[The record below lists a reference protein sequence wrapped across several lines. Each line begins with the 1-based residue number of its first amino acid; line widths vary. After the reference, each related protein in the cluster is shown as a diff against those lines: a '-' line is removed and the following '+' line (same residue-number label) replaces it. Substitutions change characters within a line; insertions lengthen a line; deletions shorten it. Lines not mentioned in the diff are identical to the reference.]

1 MTQVLSKCEKLPDIS
16 SPRWDQNTFQGRMYH
31 FFSTANCLN
40 LFVSNATLE
49 KARNIVLDYKQGK
62 YDPNMTVDELWRA
75 KTLYDS
81 AFHPDTGEKMFILGR
96 MSAQVPCNMLIT
108 GGMLTFYQKLP
119 HVIFFHWINQSFN
132 AIVNYTNRSGV
143 HKQDDRTLFLSYCG
157 ATTGALSCALSFNF
171 LLKKWKNAPPLLA
184 RLVPFAAIA
193 FANAINIPMMRNKEF
208 TSGIPVED
216 ADGRTMGFST
226 VAPEYAIPQVVLSRV
241 GMAVPNMVL
250 GPVILE
256 QLSKAAWYTPAM
268 AAPLQTLLCGFML
281 AFSTPICCALF
292 PQKSSIQVDQL
303 ELPLQE
309 YINKL
314 PNPPKTVY
322 YNKGL

>member
-31 FFSTANCLN
+31 FFTTANCLN

-49 KARNIVLDYKQGK
+49 RARNIVLDYKQGK

-108 GGMLTFYQKLP
+108 GGMLTFYKKLP

-241 GMAVPNMVL
+241 GMAVPNMVF

-256 QLSKAAWYTPAM
+256 QLSKATWYTPAM

-281 AFSTPICCALF
+281 AISTPICCALF